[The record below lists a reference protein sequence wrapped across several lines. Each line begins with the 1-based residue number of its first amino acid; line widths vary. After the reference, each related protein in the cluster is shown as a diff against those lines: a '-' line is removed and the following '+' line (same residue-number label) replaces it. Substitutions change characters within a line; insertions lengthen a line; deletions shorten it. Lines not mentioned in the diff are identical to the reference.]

1 MKYQVSH
8 VTTYRYS
15 EPVPLG
21 HNEAHLTPRRFE
33 RQECLDSRLAVWPA
47 PAILRTW
54 TDYFGN
60 PVIFFALE
68 EEHAKL
74 TVTSTSVVELFESRW
89 PAGQSTPDWETVRAA
104 LAAPAD
110 AAALAA
116 ALFRFDSPYA
126 RCHPRLAEYAGQSF
140 TPGRPLLDAALDLT
154 ARIHGE
160 FRYDPAATNVHTPIL
175 DVFEKRRGVCQDF
188 AHLEIACLR
197 SLGLA
202 ARYVSGYLSTDPPAG
217 QERLVGADASHAW
230 ASLYC
235 PGMGWL
241 DLDPTNNQMPTLR
254 HVTIA
259 WGRDYGDVCP
269 IKGVFIGGGHHGMSV
284 AVDVVR
290 QSDGPQGPPAAA
302 APPGWADENRV

>member
-1 MKYQVSH
+1 MKYHVSH
-8 VTTYRYS
+8 ITTYRYS

-21 HNEAHLTPRRFE
+21 HNETHLTPRRFE
-33 RQECLDSRLAVWPA
+33 RQDCLDSRFSVMPA
-47 PAILRTW
+47 PAILQTR

-74 TVTSTSVVELFESRW
+74 TVTATSVVELFEPRW
-89 PAGQSTPDWETVRAA
+89 PAGPSTPAWETVRAA

-126 RCHPRLAEYAGQSF
+126 RRHPRLAEYAGQSF

-154 ARIHGE
+154 ARIHGQ
-160 FRYDPAATNVHTPIL
+160 FRYDPAATSVNTPIL

-230 ASLYC
+230 SSLYC
-235 PGMGWL
+235 PGVGWL
-241 DLDPTNNQMPTLR
+241 DLDPTNNQMPALR

-290 QSDGPQGPPAAA
+290 QSDGPQEPPAAPP
-302 APPGWADENRV
+302 PPG